1 MFRKFL
7 PKKEKFFILLNEL
20 AKNIHE
26 GVKLFHETMNNQN
39 LLLEN
44 ASKIH
49 ILENKCDE
57 LTHKIINELNE
68 TFITPLDREDIYN
81 LTNSLDD
88 IIDSIDTIVTRL
100 RIYKLKNNIMLGPQ
114 LSGILYSQSEIIVQI
129 IEDLHDNKDAM
140 RKIVEIRN
148 LETEGDE
155 VFKDALANL
164 FEKQNDVIELIK
176 EKEILEITEKA
187 VDRCQRVAIAI
198 ESIIIK
204 NPK

>member
-7 PKKEKFFILLNEL
+7 PQKEKFFKLLTEL
-20 AKNIHE
+20 AENVHK
-26 GVKLFHETMNNQN
+26 GTKLLHDIMVNPD
-39 LLLEN
+39 LLTEN

-57 LTHKIINELNE
+57 LTHSIINELNE
-68 TFITPLDREDIYN
+68 TFVTPLDREDIYH

-88 IIDSIDTIVTRL
+88 VIDSIDTIATRFG
-100 RIYKLKNNIMLGPQ
+100 IYKPKKSFVFGPQ
-114 LSGILYSQSEIIVQI
+114 LSGILLSQTEIIYQ
-129 IEDLHDNKDAM
+129 
-140 RKIVEIRN
+140 IVEKLQDHKNMMQKIIAIRN
-148 LETEGDE
+148 LETEGDM
-155 VFKDALANL
+155 VFKEALINL
-164 FEKQNDVIELIK
+164 FEKQDDVKELIK

-204 NPK
+204 NV

>member
-7 PKKEKFFILLNEL
+7 PKKEKFFILLTEL

-26 GVKLFHETMNNQN
+26 GVKLFHEIMNNQN

-57 LTHKIINELNE
+57 LTHEIINELNE
-68 TFITPLDREDIYN
+68 TFITPLDREDIYS

-88 IIDSIDTIVTRL
+88 VIDSIDTIVTRL
-100 RIYKLKNNIMLGPQ
+100 GIYKLKNNIMLGPQ
-114 LSGILYSQSEIIVQI
+114 LSEILFAQSEIILKI
-129 IEDLHDNKDAM
+129 IENLHENKETM

-148 LETEGDE
+148 LETEGDL
-155 VFKDALANL
+155 VFKDALSNL
-164 FEKQNDVIELIK
+164 FEKQKDVIELIK

>member
-7 PKKEKFFILLNEL
+7 PQKDKFYKLLSEL
-20 AKNIHE
+20 AINVHE
-26 GVKLFHETMNNQN
+26 GTKLLHDIMQN
-39 LLLEN
+39 SDLLTEN

-57 LTHKIINELNE
+57 LTHTIISELNE
-68 TFITPLDREDIYN
+68 TFVTPFDREDIYH

-88 IIDSIDTIVTRL
+88 VIDSIDTIATRYG
-100 RIYKLKNNIMLGPQ
+100 IYKPKQSFVFGPQ
-114 LSGILYSQSEIIVQI
+114 LSGILLSQTEIIKQI
-129 IEDLHDNKDAM
+129 VEHLSDNKQAM
-140 RKIVEIRN
+140 QKIISIRN
-148 LETEGDE
+148 LETEGDL
-155 VFKDALANL
+155 VFKEALTNL
-164 FEKQNDVIELIK
+164 FEKQDDVKELIK

-204 NPK
+204 NA